1 MRALVLALIFP
12 WLALTASPL
21 AAQVTPAAEPQAEL
35 PDVPLP
41 AELDRVLRDY
51 ERAWNAGNA
60 AGLAALF
67 AEDGVILQS
76 NQPPVRGRAA
86 IEAAYAGQGP
96 GGSLRLRAFAHAV
109 SGTVGYVIGGYGF
122 GGGRRD
128 AGKFTLALQRA
139 ADGRWMIFSDMDNTN
154 AAPQTRK
161 PINAPHPEAAPA
173 ARS

>member
-1 MRALVLALIFP
+1 MRALVLALIIP
-12 WLALTASPL
+12 WLALTAGPV
-21 AAQVTPAAEPQAEL
+21 AAQVTPASEPQAEL

-51 ERAWNAGNA
+51 ERAWNAGDA

-67 AEDGVILQS
+67 ADDGVILQS

-154 AAPQTRK
+154 AATQARQPMDAAQ
-161 PINAPHPEAAPA
+161 PAAPPA
-173 ARS
+173 GRS

>member
-1 MRALVLALIFP
+1 MRALVLALIIP
-12 WLALTASPL
+12 WPALTAGPV
-21 AAQVTPAAEPQAEL
+21 AAQVTPASEPQAEL

-51 ERAWNAGNA
+51 ERAWNAGDA

-67 AEDGVILQS
+67 ADDGVILQS

-109 SGTVGYVIGGYGF
+109 SGTVGYVIGG
-122 GGGRRD
+122 GRRD

-154 AAPQTRK
+154 AAPQARK
-161 PINAPHPEAAPA
+161 PMDAPQPVAPPA
-173 ARS
+173 G

>member
-1 MRALVLALIFP
+1 MRALVTALIIP

-21 AAQVTPAAEPQAEL
+21 AAQVTPAPEPRAEL

-41 AELDRVLRDY
+41 SELDRVLRDY
-51 ERAWNAGNA
+51 ERAWNAGDA

-67 AEDGVILQS
+67 ADDGVILQS
-76 NQPPVRGRAA
+76 NHAPVRGRAA
-86 IEAAYAGQGP
+86 IEAAYARQSP

-154 AAPQTRK
+154 AAPQVRK
-161 PINAPHPEAAPA
+161 PMDAAQPAAPPA
-173 ARS
+173 GRS

>member
-1 MRALVLALIFP
+1 MRALVLALIIP

-21 AAQVTPAAEPQAEL
+21 AAHVAPTPEPQSEL

-51 ERAWNAGNA
+51 ERAWNAGDA

-67 AEDGVILQS
+67 ADDGVILQS
-76 NQPPVRGRAA
+76 NQPPVRGRAP

-96 GGSLRLRAFAHAV
+96 GGTLRLRAFAYAV

-154 AAPQTRK
+154 AAPQARK
-161 PINAPHPEAAPA
+161 PMDAPQPVAPPA
-173 ARS
+173 G

>member
-21 AAQVTPAAEPQAEL
+21 AAQVTPATETQAGL

-41 AELDRVLRDY
+41 SELDRVLRDY
-51 ERAWNAGNA
+51 ERAWNAGDA
-60 AGLAALF
+60 AGLVALF

-96 GGSLRLRAFAHAV
+96 GGSLRLRVFAFAV
-109 SGTVGYVIGGYGF
+109 SGTVGYVI

-154 AAPQTRK
+154 AAPQGRK
-161 PINAPHPEAAPA
+161 PMDAPTHTIGSM
-173 ARS
+173 RGN

>member
-1 MRALVLALIFP
+1 MRALVLALIIP
-12 WLALTASPL
+12 WLALTASPV
-21 AAQVTPAAEPQAEL
+21 AAHVTPAPEPQAEL

-51 ERAWNAGNA
+51 ERAWNAGDA

-67 AEDGVILQS
+67 ADDGVILQS

-128 AGKFTLALQRA
+128 AGKFTLALQHA

-154 AAPQTRK
+154 AAPQARK
-161 PINAPHPEAAPA
+161 PMDAPQPVAPPA
-173 ARS
+173 GRS

>member
-21 AAQVTPAAEPQAEL
+21 AAQVTPATEMQAEL

-51 ERAWNAGNA
+51 ERAWNAGDA
-60 AGLAALF
+60 AELAALF

-86 IEAAYAGQGP
+86 IEAAYASQGP
-96 GGSLRLRAFAHAV
+96 GGSLRLRAFAFAV
-109 SGTVGYVIGGYGF
+109 SSTVGYVIGGYGF
-122 GGGRRD
+122 GGSRRD

-154 AAPQTRK
+154 AAPQARK
-161 PINAPHPEAAPA
+161 PIDAPHPAAAPA

>member
-12 WLALTASPL
+12 WLALTVSPV
-21 AAQVTPAAEPQAEL
+21 AAQGAPAAQTQTPL

-86 IEAAYAGQGP
+86 IEAAALPSRRPTQARG
-96 GGSLRLRAFAHAV
+96 RAVHCACAHSPSRCLAPSAMSSADTASAV
-109 SGTVGYVIGGYGF
+109 ADAMRESSPLPCNARRM
-122 GGGRRD
+122 GGG
-128 AGKFTLALQRA
+128 
-139 ADGRWMIFSDMDNTN
+139 
-154 AAPQTRK
+154 
-161 PINAPHPEAAPA
+161 
-173 ARS
+173 

>member
-12 WLALTASPL
+12 WLALTVSPL
-21 AAQVTPAAEPQAEL
+21 AAQGAPAAQTQTPL

-51 ERAWNAGNA
+51 ERAWNVGDA

-67 AEDGVILQS
+67 ADDGVILQS

-86 IEAAYAGQGP
+86 IEAAYASQGP
-96 GGSLRLRAFAHAV
+96 GGSLRLRALAFAV

-122 GGGRRD
+122 GGSRRD

-154 AAPQTRK
+154 AAPQARK
-161 PINAPHPEAAPA
+161 PIDAPHPAAAHA